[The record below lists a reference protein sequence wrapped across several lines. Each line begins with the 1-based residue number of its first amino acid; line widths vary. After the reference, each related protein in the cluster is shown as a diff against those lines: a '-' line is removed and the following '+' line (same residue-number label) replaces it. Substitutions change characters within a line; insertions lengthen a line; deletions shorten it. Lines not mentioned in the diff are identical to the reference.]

1 MITVLSVE
9 NMRRSDA
16 LTVAAGTPG
25 RELMLRAGKAIFGCA
40 EWKAPVAVVCG
51 SGNNAG
57 DGYVLAKL
65 LREACTACEV
75 FVLIRSIS
83 SERTRSISLAAK
95 ALDSRNTPMPIISLI
110 FRLLSTV
117 PVIWLYTRGS
127 IMPMSVAASVA
138 RTIRIT
144 SLFVMLFFMYS
155 SRSGIP
161 SFFIGKGR

>member
-40 EWKAPVAVVCG
+40 EWKPPVAIVCG

-65 LREACTACEV
+65 LREAGTACEV
-75 FVLIRSIS
+75 FML
-83 SERTRSISLAAK
+83 SERCSEDGAYYLG
-95 ALDSRNTPMPIISLI
+95 L
-110 FRLLSTV
+110 
-117 PVIWLYTRGS
+117 
-127 IMPMSVAASVA
+127 
-138 RTIRIT
+138 
-144 SLFVMLFFMYS
+144 
-155 SRSGIP
+155 
-161 SFFIGKGR
+161 